1 MPSEQL
7 LGLHEK
13 SPPVLR
19 RHKSA
24 EPGKQ
29 CPTLGAADEIAK
41 LVALRD
47 SGALSEEEFAAYRAK
62 LLGLN

>member
-1 MPSEQL
+1 
-7 LGLHEK
+7 
-13 SPPVLR
+13 VLR
-19 RHKSA
+19 RHESA

-47 SGALSEEEFAAYRAK
+47 SGALSEEEFAAYKAK